1 MLALRLTG
9 IVMGLQ
15 SVLRKSLRLLRLA
28 MPGHRSLRL
37 PGKPSRPLFV
47 VCSVPHS
54 LQRSALQ
61 RSAHCWWAIPLLAI
75 PFIVAQAPIAS
86 AQSTKFAL
94 ACIGTET
101 GYAVNFAYR
110 WGSSGEWTS
119 ATVAPG
125 KWLKL
130 TWNYKFAGENK
141 SPALNVRY
149 DDNTTGVTN
158 IVRTPLKAY
167 AATHSDCEDQGKTFN
182 FYQRGTELYIS
193 EED

>member
-1 MLALRLTG
+1 M
-9 IVMGLQ
+9 
-15 SVLRKSLRLLRLA
+15 KPA
-28 MPGHRSLRL
+28 MPGDHRAIVAWIGRVIQSFPRPVRRSFRL
-37 PGKPSRPLFV
+37 PGESSRPLSAA
-47 VCSVPHS
+47 CSAPHS
-54 LQRSALQ
+54 LQRSA
-61 RSAHCWWAIPLLAI
+61 RRWWAIPLLVI
-75 PFIVAQAPIAS
+75 PFTVAQAPIAS

-101 GYAVNFAYR
+101 GYSVNFAYR

-167 AATHSDCEDQGKTFN
+167 AATQSDCEDQGKTFN

>member
-1 MLALRLTG
+1 M
-9 IVMGLQ
+9 Q
-15 SVLRKSLRLLRLA
+15 
-28 MPGHRSLRL
+28 RS
-37 PGKPSRPLFV
+37 
-47 VCSVPHS
+47 S
-54 LQRSALQ
+54 LQWPAR
-61 RSAHCWWAIPLLAI
+61 RWWAIPLLVI
-75 PFIVAQAPIAS
+75 PFAVAQAPIAS

>member
-1 MLALRLTG
+1 
-9 IVMGLQ
+9 MGLQ
-15 SVLRKSLRLLRLA
+15 SVFRKSLCLLRFAMPKRRLLRLS
-28 MPGHRSLRL
+28 GE
-37 PGKPSRPLFV
+37 PSRPLIAA
-47 VCSVPHS
+47 CSVPHS
-54 LQRSALQ
+54 LQSSALQ
-61 RSAHCWWAIPLLAI
+61 RPVRRWWAISLLVI
-75 PFIVAQAPIAS
+75 PFTVVQAPIAS

-101 GYAVNFAYR
+101 GYSVNFAYR

-130 TWNYKFAGENK
+130 TWNYKFEGENK

>member
-1 MLALRLTG
+1 
-9 IVMGLQ
+9 MGLQ
-15 SVLRKSLRLLRLA
+15 SVFRKSLRLLRFAVPERRL
-28 MPGHRSLRL
+28 LRL
-37 PGKPSRPLFV
+37 PVELTRPLISA
-47 VCSVPHS
+47 CSVPHS
-54 LQRSALQ
+54 LRWSALQSSALQ
-61 RSAHCWWAIPLLAI
+61 RPVHRWWAIPLLVI
-75 PFIVAQAPIAS
+75 PFAVAQAPIAS
-86 AQSTKFAL
+86 AQPTKFAL

-101 GYAVNFAYR
+101 GYSVNFAYR

-130 TWNYKFAGENK
+130 TWNYKFEGENK

>member
-1 MLALRLTG
+1 M
-9 IVMGLQ
+9 
-15 SVLRKSLRLLRLA
+15 
-28 MPGHRSLRL
+28 HR
-37 PGKPSRPLFV
+37 
-47 VCSVPHS
+47 
-54 LQRSALQ
+54 
-61 RSAHCWWAIPLLAI
+61 WWAIPLLVI
-75 PFIVAQAPIAS
+75 PFAVAQAPIAS
-86 AQSTKFAL
+86 AQPTKFAL

-101 GYAVNFAYR
+101 GYSVNFAYR

-130 TWNYKFAGENK
+130 TWNYKFEGENK